1 MIECD
6 NKLTAGEHVQSER
19 DIKFW
24 SNNILELE
32 CMQIMYKKA
41 NSIPSGTHKCSNK
54 CFTQAI
60 KIYNE

>member
-6 NKLTAGEHVQSER
+6 NKLTAGEHVQSES

-32 CMQIMYKKA
+32 CMQIMYKKLIA
-41 NSIPSGTHKCSNK
+41 YLVVHTSAPINVLRK
-54 CFTQAI
+54 Q
-60 KIYNE
+60 